1 MESGEEA
8 GPRHCPQRQRP
19 LEPHDQGKAGKGWG
33 TGMGWETDMERE
45 TGRRARAQGA
55 WKQQEEG
62 QRQDSHRLYQKVG
75 RTAQQ
80 RRRNV
85 RQDPAR
91 ILVHPPSKNPHLAQ
105 KC

>member
-1 MESGEEA
+1 
-8 GPRHCPQRQRP
+8 
-19 LEPHDQGKAGKGWG
+19 
-33 TGMGWETDMERE
+33 MGWETDMERE

-62 QRQDSHRLYQKVG
+62 QRQDSHRLYQKVR
-75 RTAQQ
+75 RTAKQ

-91 ILVHPPSKNPHLAQ
+91 ILVHPPSKNPHLGPRRLRVHLQIAKRTRTVLESRQ
-105 KC
+105 LLLDPTNFY